1 MEPQDRVRVQLTVN
15 GSEVSRLVEARR
27 TLADFLR
34 DDLGLRGTHTGCE
47 QGVCGA
53 CTVLVDGVA
62 MRSCLTFAAQLDGA
76 AVQTVEGLA
85 GDGDLT
91 PLQEA
96 FRRRHALQC
105 GYCTPGFLMTATEF
119 LRENPSP
126 SEQEIRTALSGQ
138 ICRCTGY
145 ENIVQ
150 AVREAAG
157 TLQADQRRQA

>member
-157 TLQADQRRQA
+157 TLQADQWRQA